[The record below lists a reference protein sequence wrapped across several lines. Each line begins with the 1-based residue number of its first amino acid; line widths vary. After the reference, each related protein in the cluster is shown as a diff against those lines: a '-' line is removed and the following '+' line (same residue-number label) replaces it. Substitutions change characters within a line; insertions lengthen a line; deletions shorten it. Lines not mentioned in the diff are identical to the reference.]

1 MTRFLIT
8 YILHI
13 SNKSKQHILTAEV
26 KLSKKHNCILYSKS
40 NAQVINSGKMKVDA
54 LKGGYLYSETR
65 N

>member
-1 MTRFLIT
+1 
-8 YILHI
+8 
-13 SNKSKQHILTAEV
+13 LTAEV